1 MLQFLCQVEFTV
13 GNIFEASDNNITA
26 SEYETRS
33 AEAADLD
40 SDVTRCLAGFKRSD
54 DIANDGVSRCL
65 AGFRRDAET
74 VNDDVSRCLAGFK
87 REEDTAE
94 YDSTVSRCFAG
105 F

>member
-1 MLQFLCQVEFTV
+1 MQLRSVLAVLPVFLVLGV
-13 GNIFEASDNNITA
+13 AVPLPA